1 MDHSIS
7 LPSDPILWG
16 KAQALNEKTVARVGF
31 LVFFLVVVGSIVIRL
46 RIEASAPHK
55 VNSARPAVATERS
68 LVKVD
73 ILVPVTLSIKFEN
86 GKATLRGTLP
96 DEKSHDTVVNRAR
109 EIYGLSNV
117 DDHLGAEPE
126 IVLTLRFDSVLKW
139 FPPRIE
145 QIQSGEISVNGM
157 NVLLFGQAP
166 DISAQIAVGRALT
179 KLAGPGGRVL
189 NDLQVVSVDSMPPAA
204 LGRKQWS
211 RSRYKPLS
219 V

>member
-31 LVFFLVVVGSIVIRL
+31 LVFLVVLVGSIVIRL
-46 RIEASAPHK
+46 SLEVNARHK
-55 VNSARPAVATERS
+55 VDSARPVVATERA
-68 LVKVD
+68 LAKGD

-96 DEKSHDTVVNRAR
+96 DEKSHDTVVNRAT
-109 EIYGLSNV
+109 EIYGLSNLK
-117 DDHLGAEPE
+117 DNLGVEPG
-126 IVLTLRFDSVLKW
+126 IVLTPWFDSVLKW

-157 NVLLFGQAP
+157 NVMLFGQVP
-166 DISAQIAVGRALT
+166 DISAQIAVGRAVT
-179 KLAGPGGRVL
+179 KLAGLEGRVL
-189 NDLQVVSVDSMPPAA
+189 NDLQVVSVDSVQPAA
-204 LGRKQWS
+204 KERKQ
-211 RSRYKPLS
+211 
-219 V
+219 

>member
-1 MDHSIS
+1 MDHSIR

-31 LVFFLVVVGSIVIRL
+31 LVFLMVVVGSIVIRL
-46 RIEASAPHK
+46 SLE
-55 VNSARPAVATERS
+55 VNARHEVDSARLVVATERA
-68 LVKVD
+68 LVKGD

-109 EIYGLSNV
+109 EIYGINNV
-117 DDHLGAEPE
+117 DDNLGVEPG
-126 IVLTLRFDSVLKW
+126 IVLTPWFDSVLKW

-157 NVLLFGQAP
+157 NVMLFGQVP

-179 KLAGPGGRVL
+179 KLVGPEGRVL
-189 NDLQVVSVDSMPPAA
+189 NDLQVVSVDSVPPAA
-204 LGRKQWS
+204 KERKQ
-211 RSRYKPLS
+211 
-219 V
+219 

>member
-31 LVFFLVVVGSIVIRL
+31 LVFLVVLVGSIVIRL
-46 RIEASAPHK
+46 SLEVNARHK
-55 VNSARPAVATERS
+55 VDSARPVLATERA
-68 LVKVD
+68 LAKGD

-96 DEKSHDTVVNRAR
+96 DEKSHDTVVNRAT
-109 EIYGLSNV
+109 EIYGLSNLK
-117 DDHLGAEPE
+117 DNLGVEPG
-126 IVLTLRFDSVLKW
+126 IVLTPWFDSVLTW

-157 NVLLFGQAP
+157 NVMLFGQVP
-166 DISAQIAVGRALT
+166 DISAQIAVGRALA
-179 KLAGPGGRVL
+179 KLVGPEGRVL
-189 NDLQVVSVDSMPPAA
+189 NDLQVVSVDSVPPAA
-204 LGRKQWS
+204 KERKQ
-211 RSRYKPLS
+211 
-219 V
+219 

>member
-16 KAQALNEKTVARVGF
+16 KAQALNEKTVAGVGF
-31 LVFFLVVVGSIVIRL
+31 LVFLMVVVGSIVIRL
-46 RIEASAPHK
+46 SLEVNARYK
-55 VNSARPAVATERS
+55 VDSARPVVATERS
-68 LVKVD
+68 LVKGD

-109 EIYGLSNV
+109 EIYGLNNV
-117 DDHLGAEPE
+117 DDNLGVEPG
-126 IVLTLRFDSVLKW
+126 IVVTPWFDSVLKW

-157 NVLLFGQAP
+157 NVMLFGQVP
-166 DISAQIAVGRALT
+166 DISAQIAVGHALT
-179 KLAGPGGRVL
+179 KLAGPEGRVL
-189 NDLQVVSVDSMPPAA
+189 NDLQVVSADSVPPAA
-204 LGRKQWS
+204 KERKQ
-211 RSRYKPLS
+211 
-219 V
+219 

>member
-1 MDHSIS
+1 MDHSIR

-16 KAQALNEKTVARVGF
+16 KAQALNEKTVAGVGF
-31 LVFFLVVVGSIVIRL
+31 LVFLMVVVGSIVIRL
-46 RIEASAPHK
+46 SLE
-55 VNSARPAVATERS
+55 VNARHEVDSARLVVATERA
-68 LVKVD
+68 LVKGD

-109 EIYGLSNV
+109 EIYGINNV
-117 DDHLGAEPE
+117 DDNLGVEPG
-126 IVLTLRFDSVLKW
+126 IVLTPWFDSVLKW

-157 NVLLFGQAP
+157 NVMLFGQVP

-179 KLAGPGGRVL
+179 KLVGPEGRVL
-189 NDLQVVSVDSMPPAA
+189 NDLQVVSVDSVPPAA
-204 LGRKQWS
+204 KERKQ
-211 RSRYKPLS
+211 
-219 V
+219 